1 MNTVGLFFEIE
12 KLQIV
17 GKFFFMIEFN
27 ALLNFF
33 FPTMPNQYGL
43 DPDLDQNLNPD
54 SDLDQNLN
62 PDPEL

>member
-1 MNTVGLFFEIE
+1 
-12 KLQIV
+12 
-17 GKFFFMIEFN
+17 
-27 ALLNFF
+27 
-33 FPTMPNQYGL
+33 MPKQYGL